1 MACCWAWWAFDLLPE
16 ALDQSPQVVFGVPA
30 VMLTAVGGFFTIH
43 ILERSLAIH
52 RGHEGEFSGHGHG
65 HGHAHGRQTV
75 GLLAG
80 SGLVMHSVLDGV
92 GIGISFQAGATV
104 GIAVAI
110 AVIAHDFADG
120 FNTFTIT
127 SLYGNKRNRALTLLG
142 LDAAAPVV
150 GAVIG
155 SLIAIPTSAVGLYL
169 GYFAGVSALPGDG
182 RHPARSTRPA
192 RLAAHSGVHLGRSRI
207 HVAGRGAEPVTPL
220 SWRGGAGRRSAA
232 LRAAHRNSARRAA
245 ARRSPQRRRP
255 RCRAGSS
262 PVRGAQR

>member
-1 MACCWAWWAFDLLPE
+1 
-16 ALDQSPQVVFGVPA
+16 
-30 VMLTAVGGFFTIH
+30 
-43 ILERSLAIH
+43 
-52 RGHEGEFSGHGHG
+52 
-65 HGHAHGRQTV
+65 
-75 GLLAG
+75 
-80 SGLVMHSVLDGV
+80 VLDGV

-169 GYFAGVSALPGDG
+169 GYFAGVLLYLATADILPEAHA
-182 RHPARSTRPA
+182 RHDS
-192 RLAAHSGVHLGRSRI
+192 RLTLVCTLA
-207 HVAGRGAEPVTPL
+207 
-220 SWRGGAGRRSAA
+220 GAGFMWLVVGLS
-232 LRAAHRNSARRAA
+232 
-245 ARRSPQRRRP
+245 Q
-255 RCRAGSS
+255 
-262 PVRGAQR
+262 